1 VHFKEWFEK
10 KVKKIQIPRGE
21 KQEIVDNNNI
31 NSGSSNTV
39 FKKKEANEEI
49 LSEDDDNNN
58 TIASHHNNTIP
69 EAITKFQSLSAK
81 EETKEEVLGGGKLDM
96 QLRQQQD
103 HHQQQDYDS
112 DHVLNILYDL
122 PEHWIG
128 KEMKLRIIANRR
140 DATWI
145 TKRVLE
151 DVERGLINA
160 EFSVNGSDNHLC
172 DVNFVLK
179 ISKGLSEFPAAVT
192 AINPVLSFLLSDI
205 KSEAILRRR
214 RRKKLYHHVDH

>member
-1 VHFKEWFEK
+1 MHFKEWFEK
-10 KVKKIQIPRGE
+10 KIKKIQIPKEEMEEMG
-21 KQEIVDNNNI
+21 NLYP
-31 NSGSSNTV
+31 SSNAV
-39 FKKKEANEEI
+39 FKKKETNKEI
-49 LSEDDDNNN
+49 LSEDDDNN
-58 TIASHHNNTIP
+58 AMVSHHNNTIP
-69 EAITKFQSLSAK
+69 EATEFQSYSGK
-81 EETKEEVLGGGKLDM
+81 EETKEEVLGGGKVEDM

-103 HHQQQDYDS
+103 HQQQNYNA
-112 DHVLNILYDL
+112 DHVLSALNHL
-122 PEHWIG
+122 PENWIG

-140 DATWI
+140 DITWI

-160 EFSVNGSDNHLC
+160 EFAVKGSDNHLC
-172 DVNFVLK
+172 DVSLVLK

-214 RRKKLYHHVDH
+214 KKLFYPHVDH

>member
-1 VHFKEWFEK
+1 M
-10 KVKKIQIPRGE
+10 
-21 KQEIVDNNNI
+21 
-31 NSGSSNTV
+31 
-39 FKKKEANEEI
+39 
-49 LSEDDDNNN
+49 
-58 TIASHHNNTIP
+58 ASHHNNTIP
-69 EAITKFQSLSAK
+69 EATKFQSLSAK
-81 EETKEEVLGGGKLDM
+81 EETKEEVLAGGKLDM

-103 HHQQQDYDS
+103 QQGYDS

-160 EFSVNGSDNHLC
+160 EFAVNGSDNHLC

-214 RRKKLYHHVDH
+214 RRRRKKLYPHVDHWIY

>member
-1 VHFKEWFEK
+1 MHFKKWFEK
-10 KVKKIQIPRGE
+10 KIKKIQIPKGE
-21 KQEIVDNNNI
+21 KQEIVDNI
-31 NSGSSNTV
+31 YPSSNAV

-49 LSEDDDNNN
+49 LSEDDNNN
-58 TIASHHNNTIP
+58 AIVSHHNDTIP
-69 EAITKFQSLSAK
+69 EATEFQSFSAK
-81 EETKEEVLGGGKLDM
+81 EERKEEVLGGGKLDM
-96 QLRQQQD
+96 QLRQQPD
-103 HHQQQDYDS
+103 HQQQGYDS

-214 RRKKLYHHVDH
+214 RRKKLYPHGDH

>member
-10 KVKKIQIPRGE
+10 KIKKIQIPKGE
-21 KQEIVDNNNI
+21 KQETDNNNI
-31 NSGSSNTV
+31 YPSSNEV
-39 FKKKEANEEI
+39 FKKKEAKEEI
-49 LSEDDDNNN
+49 LSEDDNNAIVSDN
-58 TIASHHNNTIP
+58 NNTIP
-69 EAITKFQSLSAK
+69 EATKFQSFSAK
-81 EETKEEVLGGGKLDM
+81 EERKEEVLGGGKLDM
-96 QLRQQQD
+96 QLRQQPD
-103 HHQQQDYDS
+103 QQDYNA

-160 EFSVNGSDNHLC
+160 EFAVKGSDNHLC
-172 DVNFVLK
+172 DVSFVLK
-179 ISKGLSEFPAAVT
+179 ITKGLSDFP
-192 AINPVLSFLLSDI
+192 SFYQISSL
-205 KSEAILRRR
+205 
-214 RRKKLYHHVDH
+214 KLF